1 MPWKATEKV
10 PISFGCSGSLEEAL
24 SSKSIKKYLY
34 LVFLHITSCKMYRAP
49 QVLVL
54 APLEGGTVIVLETL
68 KLLVLQSQASDLK
81 TVVLQ
86 KETIVIQTWS
96 PFTWHLAQDIRV
108 CLIVLGGDYC
118 LPSRPAVLLPAAHTA
133 FVPGATAWEAATL
146 QHQGHP
152 RELSHILGRLSHLLC
167 RERTAL
173 VKRVLMNWQK
183 GQEHSLP
190 CQNLHI
196 YTSPECCQDVSRQQ
210 TLRPPSCRPLLFL
223 KFSRLWEE
231 GCVSTPHLF

>member
-24 SSKSIKKYLY
+24 SSRSIKKYLY

-68 KLLVLQSQASDLK
+68 KLLVLQFQASDLK

-152 RELSHILGRLSHLLC
+152 RESCHTSSDVCPICCAGR
-167 RERTAL
+167 
-173 VKRVLMNWQK
+173 
-183 GQEHSLP
+183 GLP
-190 CQNLHI
+190 
-196 YTSPECCQDVSRQQ
+196 
-210 TLRPPSCRPLLFL
+210 
-223 KFSRLWEE
+223 
-231 GCVSTPHLF
+231 